1 MANGHSLSRED
12 FPIFR
17 FIIIGRAGCRHGI
30 KYCCHWMLQLQ
41 RLQFAV
47 PLVHVGGKGCRI
59 YSFSIFRIFFN
70 ARMAPSGIYW
80 GSSRKLVRNIWNT
93 KKKRSQTDGHIA
105 THLSVV
111 IEWGKLCYCTWTSS
125 RKCIVFG
132 PVALAMDF
140 AILLYFYQCLNCMPT
155 ID

>member
-1 MANGHSLSRED
+1 MWVEKAAEFIVFQFFAYFSMLEWRRVEFTGGAAGNLS
-12 FPIFR
+12 
-17 FIIIGRAGCRHGI
+17 GTYGT
-30 KYCCHWMLQLQ
+30 Q
-41 RLQFAV
+41 
-47 PLVHVGGKGCRI
+47 
-59 YSFSIFRIFFN
+59 
-70 ARMAPSGIYW
+70 
-80 GSSRKLVRNIWNT
+80 

-125 RKCIVFG
+125 RNCIVFG

-140 AILLYFYQCLNCMPT
+140 AILLYFYQRLNCMPT